1 MFERIKAGTKLF
13 LRLHRPGR
21 TLRILPDDVFL
32 VSFPKSGNTWTRFLI
47 ANLTHPENPA
57 TFDNIHQLVPDPDST
72 PKKIFD
78 RMPRPRIIKSHECFD
93 PTYPRVIYIVRDPRD
108 VVLSQYHYHRKRLK
122 FGDEYPIE
130 QFVHRFLRGETCPH
144 GSWGENVS
152 TWLITRRK
160 DPRFLLLRYEDM
172 ISNTPVELTKIAQFL
187 RIHPNPHQIQQAVE
201 LSSADRMRALEN
213 IQGHNFSLT
222 NSRPDLP
229 FVRVAKSG
237 DWRSSLSN
245 ALTAEIEAAW
255 GSLMH
260 SLGYDLIS
268 PETAYKNK
276 LKCDDPL
283 LST

>member
-1 MFERIKAGTKLF
+1 MFERVKAGTKLF
-13 LRLHRPGR
+13 FRLHCPGR
-21 TLRILPDDVFL
+21 TLQILPDDVFL

-47 ANLTHPENPA
+47 ANLVHPEIQA
-57 TFDNIHQLVPDPDST
+57 TFANIHELVPDPDGTS
-72 PKKIFD
+72 KKIFD

-130 QFVHRFLRGETCPH
+130 QFVNRFLRGETCPH

-152 TWLITRRK
+152 TWLMTRRK

-172 ISNTPVELTKIAQFL
+172 ISDTPRELAKISEFL
-187 RIHPNPHQIQQAVE
+187 GIHPAPQQIQQAVE
-201 LSSADRMRALEN
+201 RSSADRMRALEKT
-213 IQGHNFSLT
+213 QGHSFSLT

-237 DWRSSLSN
+237 DWRSSLSD
-245 ALTAEIEAAW
+245 ALTGKIEAAW
-255 GSLMH
+255 APLMH

-268 PETAYKNK
+268 TETAHSDE
-276 LKCDDPL
+276 LKWDDPL